1 MNNYKDAG
9 EMFADL
15 AVENQQAEM
24 ELKIKEIV
32 LTAPEKLALFQTTK
46 DERRAFV
53 ESLINALNE
62 GELKPL
68 DIHLQIKSMEDI
80 ISQLTDR
87 NEKTNKNFTT
97 AIRYNQLLLEAAEQ
111 YHQKS
116 FEYQNAKI
124 ELKEVGTKYDYSQC
138 NDAEY
143 SELVAQQ
150 KEITEKVKAKERFLQ
165 TVPVKG
171 IVITNDETGET
182 YTVYPP
188 SKKSTTSVAIS
199 LK

>member
-1 MNNYKDAG
+1 M
-9 EMFADL
+9 
-15 AVENQQAEM
+15 QT
-24 ELKIKEIV
+24 ELQ
-32 LTAPEKLALFQTTK
+32 LSTPEKLALFQTTR
-46 DERRAFV
+46 DERKSFV
-53 ESLINALNE
+53 SDLINALND

-87 NEKTNKNFTT
+87 NEKTNKNFTA
-97 AIRYNQLLLEAAEQ
+97 AIRYHQLLLEAVEQ
-111 YHQKS
+111 YKERS
-116 FEYQNAKI
+116 FDYQNAKF
-124 ELKEVGTKYDYSQC
+124 EVKEVGTKYDYSQC

-143 SELVAQQ
+143 FELVAQQ
-150 KEITEKVKAKERFLQ
+150 KELTEKVKAKEKFLQ

-171 IVITNDETGET
+171 VIVTNEETGET

-188 SKKSTTSVAIS
+188 SKKSTTSVSVS